1 MTERTKPSRPPGT
14 ARSAPA
20 VRAAA
25 VWLAAAL
32 AAGACGGGSPAA
44 ETSSGTPASTESPSG
59 AEAGAEP
66 AGEEPAGAGSEAAGE
81 DEPESLSDY
90 LGFDIDD
97 PDASAAQFAE
107 SERRAQELIALC
119 MAAEGFEYVPVDPA
133 ATSFSVQ
140 VDDAGTEEYARDY
153 GFGITTWYGREESA
167 GQESAAADP
176 NEAIQA
182 AMSESERGAYMEAL
196 FGPPATD
203 EEGEEAFDDLE
214 QVFGAG
220 CQGEA
225 YREVQGRLIRM
236 FQLLG
241 PALQDMTER
250 MEADPRVAE
259 ASGGWSACMADR
271 GYLYEDQN
279 AMYGEV
285 FEDFGNR
292 LDEIIGPGGGFVD
305 PFEGWTTEE
314 VETFMAENSEQEIE
328 DFYEQ
333 ARSEARAGVDQDAVA
348 ALQQEERDLA
358 VANFECGRELED
370 VMEEVWPEYERG
382 FIEENREQLGQVRD
396 G

>member
-1 MTERTKPSRPPGT
+1 MSEHRKTSRPPGS
-14 ARSAPA
+14 ARPAPA

-32 AAGACGGGSPAA
+32 AAGACGGGSPGV
-44 ETSSGTPASTESPSG
+44 ETSSGTPSSTESQNG
-59 AEAGAEP
+59 TEAGAEP
-66 AGEEPAGAGSEAAGE
+66 VVEESAEPEAAGE

-97 PDASAAQFAE
+97 PDAAAVQFEE

-133 ATSFSVQ
+133 GSGSVQ
-140 VDDAGTEEYARDY
+140 ASFQDGSEEYAREY
-153 GFGITTWYGREESA
+153 GFGITTWYGREESD
-167 GQESAAADP
+167 GQESGPADP
-176 NEAIQA
+176 NEAIRA
-182 AMSESERGAYMEAL
+182 AMSESEQGAYTEAL
-196 FGPPATD
+196 YGPPATD
-203 EEGEEAFDDLE
+203 DEGAEALDDPE

-241 PALQDMTER
+241 PALEDLTER
-250 MEADPRVAE
+250 MDADPRVAE

-271 GYLYEDQN
+271 GYRYENQNELYEL
-279 AMYGEV
+279 V
-285 FEDFGNR
+285 FQDFSSR
-292 LDEIIGPGGGFVD
+292 LDEIIGPDRGFVN
-305 PFEGWTTEE
+305 PFEGWTAEE

-328 DFYEQ
+328 DFTEQ
-333 ARSEARAGVDQDAVA
+333 ARSEARAGVDQEAVA

-358 VANFECGRELED
+358 VANVECGRELQD
-370 VMEEVWPEYERG
+370 VYQEVWSEYEQG